1 MLLIQYKKKFTL
13 DGVEFCDDIFQIDV
27 CVGQLVKVGEAQVN
41 QTYAVSEPDQTGMEF
56 LIYTLNNNEPAYT
69 KDEGCICLG
78 KLPLYMPDTT
88 KGMNRGANVH
98 MRFSG
103 TEIVVTAVDKDDPQ
117 KVVSTTVDF
126 LG

>member
-69 KDEGCICLG
+69 KDEGCIMFG
-78 KLPLYMPDTT
+78 QITSLYAGHD
-88 KGMNRGANVH
+88 KGNESRRKCSYEVQWNRNCCH
-98 MRFSG
+98 SG
-103 TEIVVTAVDKDDPQ
+103 W
-117 KVVSTTVDF
+117 
-126 LG
+126 